1 MKSTLPLAFFGLAA
15 LSGVSSAATI
25 ADLVHRWSFD
35 TVSDSVGT
43 ANMTVNGTASLSGGA
58 LTLPGGGTRAN
69 NATLPIGA
77 TIGAATS
84 LTVETWFTM
93 GTGNGN
99 WSKVWM
105 FGTADTNYMDLTP
118 RSGVLDQISA
128 SHKSTAASET
138 NTRDGAGTVI
148 NFNQSYLGTVVYDTN
163 ADLISLYLN
172 GALVG
177 SKAWTGQVLDLGV
190 TTENYIGSAVGFGDG
205 DFIGSVDEM
214 RIWNTALSGSEVAT
228 NAIAGPNVVGV
239 VPEASSLLISCL
251 GGFAFLRRRR
261 A

>member
-1 MKSTLPLAFFGLAA
+1 MKSTIPLAFFGLAA
-15 LSGVSSAATI
+15 LSGAASAASLT
-25 ADLVHRWSFD
+25 DLVHRWSFD
-35 TVSDSVGT
+35 NVSDSVG
-43 ANMTVNGTASLSGGA
+43 AADLTVNGTASISGGV
-58 LTLPGGGTRAN
+58 LNLPGGGTRIN

-84 LTVETWFTM
+84 MTIETWFTM

-118 RSGVLDQISA
+118 RSGELDQISA
-128 SHKSTAASET
+128 SHKSTADPET
-138 NTRDGAGTVI
+138 NTRAGAGTVI
-148 NFNQSYLGTVVYDTN
+148 NFNQGYLGTVVYDTN
-163 ADLISLYLN
+163 ADLMSLYLN

-177 SKAWTGQVLDLGV
+177 SKAWTGQISDLGV

-214 RIWNTALSGSEVAT
+214 RIWNTALSSSEVAA
-228 NAIAGPNVVGV
+228 NAVAGPNVIA
-239 VPEASSLLISCL
+239 VPETSSLLISCL